1 MLWCGGAA
9 DSACVVSLSGR
20 GGADCHDEAQRTD
33 GARRGHAGVPGG
45 HNRLLSS
52 QRAHRCPVPA
62 GGGPERAAR
71 REGTTNTTRL
81 NTAIRSQLL
90 IAGALTGS
98 DPVGTP
104 CHLQCV
110 CLCAAESSEAG
121 GEGEE
126 CSGGR
131 EEQSR
136 GVSQLGERRL

>member
-1 MLWCGGAA
+1 M
-9 DSACVVSLSGR
+9 SLSGR

-81 NTAIRSQLL
+81 NTAIRSRLL

-104 CHLQCV
+104 CHLQRVCV
-110 CLCAAESSEAG
+110 CVQLNRVKLVEKEKSAL
-121 GEGEE
+121 EGEKNKAVE
-126 CSGGR
+126 FLSLENDVFKKRNLLC
-131 EEQSR
+131 QFY
-136 GVSQLGERRL
+136 V